1 MTAST
6 TESAERGGDR
16 VRLGDMLVSAVRMV
30 PELPGVVRGLLR
42 LATLRPTGGGSIG
55 ALIEGHA
62 RARPDALA
70 LSFEGQRWSYA
81 EFNAQA
87 NRVAAVLR
95 DQGVKSGD
103 AVAILMENRA
113 EVLICVAAV
122 LKLGAIA
129 GMLNHQQR
137 GEALSHSLTL
147 TRPVLVIV
155 GEECREAIASTTYAP
170 AAGSPLVYLWEGAA
184 DAPAGYVALR
194 PLLASTS
201 ALNPAET
208 AGIRLKSP
216 AFYIFTSGTTGLP
229 KASVMSHF
237 RWIRGMAGL
246 AEAAVRLREDDVL
259 YCCLPLYHNNA
270 LTVSWGAVLAR
281 GAGLVVARKFSA
293 SRFWEDIRS
302 SGATSF
308 CYIGELC
315 RYLLNRPASAQDR
328 DHKVRVIVGNGLR
341 PEIWDAFQQRFGIER
356 ICEFY
361 SASESNLAFVNAW
374 NMSRT
379 AGYCPLSYA
388 IVRFDADAETPAR
401 DAKGRMQR
409 VESGGIGLL
418 IGEVTRHAPFDGY
431 TDAQASET
439 KLFRNVFKPG
449 DCWFNTGDLVRDQGW
464 RHIQFVDRVGDTFRW
479 KGENVAT
486 TEVEAAL
493 CAVAGIEEAVV
504 YGVQLPGTD
513 GRAGMASLSL
523 DTGNFDGAA
532 LAGQLQQ
539 RLPAYAV
546 PLFLRLRGAQETT
559 STFKHRKIDLKR
571 ESYDPAR
578 VADPLYVLQSGAYVP
593 MTADCYAGIQRG
605 DWRF

>member
-1 MTAST
+1 MSSTA
-6 TESAERGGDR
+6 EAVADRGTDR
-16 VRLGDMLVSAVRMV
+16 IRLGDMLVSGLRMV
-30 PELPGVVRGLLR
+30 PELPGVLRGLFR
-42 LATLRPTGGGSIG
+42 LATLKHDAPGSIG
-55 ALIEGHA
+55 SLIEGHA
-62 RARPDALA
+62 KARPNALA
-70 LSFEGQRWSYA
+70 LSFEGQSWSYA

-95 DQGVKSGD
+95 AHGVQPGD

-137 GEALSHSLTL
+137 GDALTHSLKL
-147 TRPVLVIV
+147 TKASLVIL
-155 GEECREAIASTTYAP
+155 GEECREAMASASYLPASGAP
-170 AAGSPLVYLWEGAA
+170 LCVLWEGDDAA
-184 DAPAGYVALR
+184 PEGCIALR
-194 PLLASTS
+194 PLLASAAVT
-201 ALNPAET
+201 NPPET
-208 AGIRLKSP
+208 AKILLKSP

-237 RWIRGMAGL
+237 RWIRGMAGM
-246 AEAAVRLREDDVL
+246 AESAVRLHQDDIL

-281 GAGLVVARKFSA
+281 GAGLAVSRKFSA
-293 SRFWEDIRS
+293 SRFWDEIRAT
-302 SGATSF
+302 GATSF

-315 RYLLNRPASAQDR
+315 RYLLNRPPSPQDR

-341 PEIWDAFQQRFGIER
+341 PEIWDAFQQRFGIAR

-374 NMSRT
+374 SMSRT

-388 IVRFDADAETPAR
+388 IVKFDADAEQPMR
-401 DAKGRMQR
+401 DAKNHMIK
-409 VESGGIGLL
+409 VESGGVGLL
-418 IGEVTRHAPFDGY
+418 LGEVTRSAPFDGY
-431 TDAQASET
+431 TDAKASET
-439 KLFRNVFKPG
+439 KLFRNVFKTG
-449 DCWFNTGDLVRDQGW
+449 DCWFNTGDLVRDQGYK
-464 RHIQFVDRVGDTFRW
+464 HIQFVDRVGDTFRW

-493 CAVAGIEEAVV
+493 CTYAGVEEAVV
-504 YGVQLPGTD
+504 YGVQLPGMD

-523 DTGNFDGAA
+523 NTSDFDGAA
-532 LAGQLQQ
+532 LAQQMQQ

-546 PLFLRLRGAQETT
+546 PLFLRLRHDQVTT
-559 STFKHRKIDLKR
+559 STFKHRKVDLKR
-571 ESYDPAR
+571 EAYDPAK
-578 VADPLYVLQSGAYVP
+578 VGDPLYVLQGGAYVP
-593 MTADCYAGIQRG
+593 LSDDCYASLQRG

>member
-1 MTAST
+1 MSFNADA
-6 TESAERGGDR
+6 AERGADR
-16 VRLGDMLVSAVRMV
+16 IRLGDMVASGARML
-30 PELPGVVRGLLR
+30 PELPGVLRGLWR
-42 LATLRPTGGGSIG
+42 LATLRRDRIGSIG
-55 ALIEGHA
+55 ALIAGHA
-62 RARPDALA
+62 RARPEALA
-70 LSFEGQRWSYA
+70 LSFEGRRWSYA
-81 EFNAQA
+81 EFNAEA
-87 NRVAAVLR
+87 NRVASVLR
-95 DQGVKSGD
+95 DHGIKPGD

-113 EVLICVAAV
+113 EVLISVAAA

-137 GEALSHSLTL
+137 GDALSHSLKL
-147 TRPVLVIV
+147 TRPALVIV
-155 GEECREAIASTTYAP
+155 GEECREAIESTSYGPSAEP
-170 AAGSPLVYLWEGAA
+170 ALAYLWEGAG
-184 DAPAGYVALR
+184 DAPAGYVPLR
-194 PLLASTS
+194 PLLA
-201 ALNPAET
+201 AACAENPAET
-208 AGIRLKSP
+208 AKIRLQSP

-237 RWIRGMAGL
+237 RWIRGMAGM
-246 AEAAVRLREDDVL
+246 AEAAVRLRQDDIL

-281 GAGLVVARKFSA
+281 GAGLAVSRKFSA
-293 SRFWEDIRS
+293 SRFWDEIRA

-374 NMSRT
+374 SMSRT

-388 IVRFDADAETPAR
+388 IVRFDADEEAPLR
-401 DAKGRMQR
+401 DAQGRMRR
-409 VESGGIGLL
+409 VEAGGVGLL
-418 IGEVTRHAPFDGY
+418 IGEVTARAPFDGY
-431 TDAQASET
+431 TDSKASET
-439 KLFRNVFKPG
+439 KLLRNVFKDG
-449 DCWFNTGDLVRDQGW
+449 DCWFNSGDLVRDQGW
-464 RHIQFVDRVGDTFRW
+464 HHIQFVDRVGDTFRW

-493 CAVAGIEEAVV
+493 CALDGVEEAVV
-504 YGVQLPGTD
+504 YGVQLPGIE
-513 GRAGMASLSL
+513 GRAGMASLSV
-523 DTGNFDGAA
+523 DSREFDGAA
-532 LAGQLQQ
+532 LARELHR

-546 PLFLRLRGAQETT
+546 PLFLRLRPAQETT
-559 STFKHRKIDLKR
+559 STFKHRKLDLKR
-571 ESYDPAR
+571 EAYDPSR
-578 VADPLYVLQSGAYVP
+578 VADPLYLLQGGAYVP
-593 MTADCYAGIQRG
+593 MTAACYASLQRG